1 MWKILE
7 WIRGLAPP
15 PHAPFLMVV
24 QDYGS
29 GLVPAG
35 LVRALF

>member
-7 WIRGLAPP
+7 WIRGLAPL
-15 PHAPFLMVV
+15 HAPFLMVV